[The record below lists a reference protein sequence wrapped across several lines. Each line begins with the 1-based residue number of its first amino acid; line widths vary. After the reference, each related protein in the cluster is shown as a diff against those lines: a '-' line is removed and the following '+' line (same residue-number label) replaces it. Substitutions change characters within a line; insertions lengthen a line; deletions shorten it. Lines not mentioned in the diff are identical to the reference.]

1 MAPPRRTRRLTPSAA
16 AGASNEADNP
26 YLPSIETQQTFSY
39 GGSAT
44 PALPRPLGSLPAAN
58 TAADVAA
65 SIEAAITRPARP
77 AAAARPLTESAG
89 FHQIEDEARKSPEKQ
104 QVTRGQQRRA
114 ESMTPPREPWTSWPM
129 QLTGRASAGTRSA
142 IC

>member
-26 YLPSIETQQTFSY
+26 YLPSIETQQTFSP
-39 GGSAT
+39 T
-44 PALPRPLGSLPAAN
+44 
-58 TAADVAA
+58 
-65 SIEAAITRPARP
+65 
-77 AAAARPLTESAG
+77 
-89 FHQIEDEARKSPEKQ
+89 Q
-104 QVTRGQQRRA
+104 
-114 ESMTPPREPWTSWPM
+114 WTSWPM